1 MDALK
6 SFIDLFADPRLF
18 FLTTVVAL
26 VLIVWKRETFA
37 SDRWGWGLMGFLVVF
52 FGFGLFDENFKLIM
66 VHFFHFFYC

>member
-26 VLIVWKRETFA
+26 VLIVWKREAFA
-37 SDRWGWGLMGFLVVF
+37 SDRWGWGLMGFPVCLLWIWAV
-52 FGFGLFDENFKLIM
+52 
-66 VHFFHFFYC
+66 